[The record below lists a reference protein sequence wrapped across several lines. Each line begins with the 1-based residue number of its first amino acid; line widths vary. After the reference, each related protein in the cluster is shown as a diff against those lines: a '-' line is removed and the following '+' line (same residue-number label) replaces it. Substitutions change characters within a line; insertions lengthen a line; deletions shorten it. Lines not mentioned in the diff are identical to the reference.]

1 MPRVCT
7 VCSHELRDTVDG
19 LIVSGQPLRQIAN
32 RIGVSDSA
40 VARHRDA
47 HLSPAIAKVEAERGS
62 KLLNRVERL
71 ITRTDAILTVA
82 EESGKV
88 SVALAAVREMRELLR
103 LLGNA
108 SGELDDKPGVTV
120 NLMAAP
126 EWLSIRGRLIAALA
140 TYPAAREA
148 VILALSGADGT
159 LSTAP
164 RLVGASPVSVGPSVA
179 SVGDEVDR

>member
-7 VCSHELRDTVDG
+7 VCSSDARDSVDHD
-19 LIVSGQPLRQIAN
+19 LIAGHAMSQIA
-32 RIGVSDSA
+32 RKYGVSEWA
-40 VARHRDA
+40 VSRHRDA
-47 HLSPAIAKVEAERGS
+47 HLSPAIAKVEAARGS
-62 KLLNRVERL
+62 KLLNRVEHL
-71 ITRTDAILTVA
+71 ITRTEAILTAA

-126 EWLSIRGRLIAALA
+126 EWLSIRGRLIAAL
-140 TYPAAREA
+140 TPYPEARNA
-148 VILALSGADGT
+148 VIAALSGEIGT
-159 LSTAP
+159 RPAEPVLLGPTAI
-164 RLVGASPVSVGPSVA
+164 SVAPSVE
-179 SVGDEVDR
+179 SKGRP

>member
-1 MPRVCT
+1 MGGGARCLGSAP
-7 VCSHELRDTVDG
+7 SAPSDARDSVDHD
-19 LIVSGQPLRQIAN
+19 LIAGHAMSQIA
-32 RIGVSDSA
+32 RKYGVSEWA

-62 KLLNRVERL
+62 KLLNRVEHL

-82 EESGKV
+82 EETGKV

-140 TYPAAREA
+140 PYPDAREA
-148 VILALSGADGT
+148 VILALSGEIGARPAEP
-159 LSTAP
+159 L
-164 RLVGASPVSVGPSVA
+164 LVGSSHGSVGE
-179 SVGDEVDR
+179 GLER